1 MLNEKEKKETK
12 REREIKRF
20 DIWLKTTKKKE
31 NAETETESHSKK
43 KIDIKKHTNWNGT
56 LNSMTRQT
64 NDKTGRRV
72 NDKNEGQTNDKS
84 RRHKNDKT
92 ETNKRWDRK
101 TERPTKI
108 ILKDWQTIR
117 LED

>member
-1 MLNEKEKKETK
+1 MMNRVKKMLNEKEKKETK

-72 NDKNEGQTNDKS
+72 NDQNEGQTNDKS
-84 RRHKNDKT
+84 RRHKTTKLRLTND
-92 ETNKRWDRK
+92 EI
-101 TERPTKI
+101 ER
-108 ILKDWQTIR
+108 LKDQQK
-117 LED
+117 